1 MVSFKN
7 YKIFFPSILVLI
19 FCLFMTSFSRGMG
32 ESFGVFLLPLS
43 HHFDWTRASVTSI
56 YSIYMFFL
64 GIGSLLSGIAFDK
77 FGSKF
82 NYIFGTIL
90 LSIAYGSSGYLNKLW
105 EFYLFLGVFLMFGP
119 IIWLGLSSVKTL
131 AGIQE
136 YPPTI
141 LPLSQIQVEV
151 DGYEKPLSLF
161 NVTLEDGSTKELAEI
176 KRVGITS
183 KMVDPKDTEKK
194 YKIPIDKREKIREFS
209 VQWDNYLDPLRKY
222 NFLLYFKNSIFVT
235 VIATIITLI
244 INSMAA
250 YALSIYE
257 FRGKNIALV
266 FVIGT
271 LLIPLTII
279 LVPVFYVIANF
290 GMINSLWGVIL
301 PGAATPTGV
310 FLLRQYMLTL
320 PRELIEA
327 ARMDHASEWAIYW
340 RIVLPLSI
348 PAIAVLAIF
357 SIMWRW
363 NDFLWPLIV
372 LSKSEVY
379 TLQIALNA
387 FHGELTSQ
395 WNYVLAMTMVTL
407 LPIALIF
414 TYLQKFITTGI
425 ASTGMK

>member
-1 MVSFKN
+1 MDNTASLVKN
-7 YKIFFPSILVLI
+7 IVIQKKYKEKYHWTVY
-19 FCLFMTSFSRGMG
+19 FS
-32 ESFGVFLLPLS
+32 
-43 HHFDWTRASVTSI
+43 
-56 YSIYMFFL
+56 Y
-64 GIGSLLSGIAFDK
+64 
-77 FGSKF
+77 
-82 NYIFGTIL
+82 
-90 LSIAYGSSGYLNKLW
+90 
-105 EFYLFLGVFLMFGP
+105 FYLFLGVFLMFGP

-151 DGYEKPLSLF
+151 DGYEKPLSLY

-183 KMVDPKDTEKK
+183 KMVDPKDKEKK

>member
-1 MVSFKN
+1 MGNTASLVKN
-7 YKIFFPSILVLI
+7 IVTQKKYKEKYHW
-19 FCLFMTSFSRGMG
+19 TDYFS
-32 ESFGVFLLPLS
+32 
-43 HHFDWTRASVTSI
+43 
-56 YSIYMFFL
+56 
-64 GIGSLLSGIAFDK
+64 
-77 FGSKF
+77 
-82 NYIFGTIL
+82 
-90 LSIAYGSSGYLNKLW
+90 YL
-105 EFYLFLGVFLMFGP
+105 YLFLGVFLMFGP

-151 DGYEKPLSLF
+151 DGYEKPLSLY
-161 NVTLEDGSTKELAEI
+161 NVTLEDGSNTELAEI

-183 KMVDPKDTEKK
+183 KMVDPKDTEKT

>member
-1 MVSFKN
+1 
-7 YKIFFPSILVLI
+7 
-19 FCLFMTSFSRGMG
+19 
-32 ESFGVFLLPLS
+32 
-43 HHFDWTRASVTSI
+43 
-56 YSIYMFFL
+56 
-64 GIGSLLSGIAFDK
+64 
-77 FGSKF
+77 
-82 NYIFGTIL
+82 
-90 LSIAYGSSGYLNKLW
+90 
-105 EFYLFLGVFLMFGP
+105 MFGP
-119 IIWLGLSSVKTL
+119 IIWLGLSSVKSL

-151 DGYEKPLSLF
+151 DGYEKPLSLY
-161 NVTLEDGSTKELAEI
+161 NVTLEDGSTTELAEI

-183 KMVDPKDTEKK
+183 KMVDPKDTEKTF
-194 YKIPIDKREKIREFS
+194 KIPIDKREKIREFS

>member
-1 MVSFKN
+1 
-7 YKIFFPSILVLI
+7 
-19 FCLFMTSFSRGMG
+19 MG
-32 ESFGVFLLPLS
+32 N
-43 HHFDWTRASVTSI
+43 T
-56 YSIYMFFL
+56 
-64 GIGSLLSGIAFDK
+64 GSLIKNIVTQKKYKEKYHWTDYFS
-77 FGSKF
+77 
-82 NYIFGTIL
+82 Y
-90 LSIAYGSSGYLNKLW
+90 
-105 EFYLFLGVFLMFGP
+105 FYLFLGVFLMFGP

-151 DGYEKPLSLF
+151 DGYEKPLSLY
-161 NVTLEDGSTKELAEI
+161 NVTLEDGSTTELAEI

-183 KMVDPKDTEKK
+183 KMVDPKDTEQT

>member
-1 MVSFKN
+1 MGNTASLVKN
-7 YKIFFPSILVLI
+7 IVTQKKYKEKYHW
-19 FCLFMTSFSRGMG
+19 TDYFS
-32 ESFGVFLLPLS
+32 
-43 HHFDWTRASVTSI
+43 
-56 YSIYMFFL
+56 Y
-64 GIGSLLSGIAFDK
+64 
-77 FGSKF
+77 
-82 NYIFGTIL
+82 
-90 LSIAYGSSGYLNKLW
+90 
-105 EFYLFLGVFLMFGP
+105 FYLFLGVFLMFGP
-119 IIWLGLSSVKTL
+119 IIWLGLSSVKSL

-151 DGYEKPLSLF
+151 DGYEKPLSLY
-161 NVTLEDGSTKELAEI
+161 NVTLEDGSTTELAEI

-183 KMVDPKDTEKK
+183 KMVDPKDTEKT

-387 FHGELTSQ
+387 FHG
-395 WNYVLAMTMVTL
+395 
-407 LPIALIF
+407 
-414 TYLQKFITTGI
+414 
-425 ASTGMK
+425 

>member
-1 MVSFKN
+1 MGNTVSLVKN
-7 YKIFFPSILVLI
+7 IVTQKKYKEKYHW
-19 FCLFMTSFSRGMG
+19 TDYFS
-32 ESFGVFLLPLS
+32 
-43 HHFDWTRASVTSI
+43 
-56 YSIYMFFL
+56 Y
-64 GIGSLLSGIAFDK
+64 
-77 FGSKF
+77 
-82 NYIFGTIL
+82 
-90 LSIAYGSSGYLNKLW
+90 
-105 EFYLFLGVFLMFGP
+105 FYLFLGVFLMFGP

-151 DGYEKPLSLF
+151 DGYEKPLSLY
-161 NVTLEDGSTKELAEI
+161 NVTLEDGSTTELAEI

-183 KMVDPKDTEKK
+183 KMVDPKDTEKT

-320 PRELIEA
+320 PRDLIEA

>member
-1 MVSFKN
+1 MGNTASLVKN
-7 YKIFFPSILVLI
+7 IVTQKKYKEKYHW
-19 FCLFMTSFSRGMG
+19 TDYFS
-32 ESFGVFLLPLS
+32 
-43 HHFDWTRASVTSI
+43 
-56 YSIYMFFL
+56 Y
-64 GIGSLLSGIAFDK
+64 
-77 FGSKF
+77 
-82 NYIFGTIL
+82 
-90 LSIAYGSSGYLNKLW
+90 
-105 EFYLFLGVFLMFGP
+105 FYLFLGVFLMFGP

-151 DGYEKPLSLF
+151 DGYEKPLSLY
-161 NVTLEDGSTKELAEI
+161 NVTLEDGSTTELAEI

-257 FRGKNIALV
+257 FRGKNLALV

>member
-1 MVSFKN
+1 MTNSTSLIKN
-7 YKIFFPSILVLI
+7 IVIQKKYKNQ
-19 FCLFMTSFSRGMG
+19 MHWTDYFS
-32 ESFGVFLLPLS
+32 
-43 HHFDWTRASVTSI
+43 
-56 YSIYMFFL
+56 Y
-64 GIGSLLSGIAFDK
+64 
-77 FGSKF
+77 
-82 NYIFGTIL
+82 
-90 LSIAYGSSGYLNKLW
+90 
-105 EFYLFLGVFLMFGP
+105 FYLFLGVFLMFGP

-141 LPLSQIQVEV
+141 LPLSQVQVEV
-151 DGYEKPLSLF
+151 DGYEKPLSLY
-161 NVTLEDGSTKELAEI
+161 NVTLEDGSVAQLAEV

-257 FRGKNIALV
+257 FRGKNVALV

-425 ASTGMK
+425 ASSGMK

>member
-1 MVSFKN
+1 MGNTASLIKN
-7 YKIFFPSILVLI
+7 IVTQKKYKEKYHW
-19 FCLFMTSFSRGMG
+19 TDYFS
-32 ESFGVFLLPLS
+32 
-43 HHFDWTRASVTSI
+43 
-56 YSIYMFFL
+56 Y
-64 GIGSLLSGIAFDK
+64 
-77 FGSKF
+77 
-82 NYIFGTIL
+82 
-90 LSIAYGSSGYLNKLW
+90 
-105 EFYLFLGVFLMFGP
+105 FYLFLGVFLMFGP

-151 DGYEKPLSLF
+151 DGYEKPLSLY

>member
-1 MVSFKN
+1 
-7 YKIFFPSILVLI
+7 
-19 FCLFMTSFSRGMG
+19 
-32 ESFGVFLLPLS
+32 
-43 HHFDWTRASVTSI
+43 
-56 YSIYMFFL
+56 
-64 GIGSLLSGIAFDK
+64 
-77 FGSKF
+77 
-82 NYIFGTIL
+82 
-90 LSIAYGSSGYLNKLW
+90 
-105 EFYLFLGVFLMFGP
+105 MFGP
-119 IIWLGLSSVKTL
+119 IIWLGLSSVKSL

-141 LPLSQIQVEV
+141 LPLSQIQIEV
-151 DGYEKPLSLF
+151 DGYEKPLSLY
-161 NVTLEDGSTKELAEI
+161 NVTLEDGSTTELAEI

-183 KMVDPKDTEKK
+183 KMVDPKDTEQT

>member
-1 MVSFKN
+1 
-7 YKIFFPSILVLI
+7 
-19 FCLFMTSFSRGMG
+19 
-32 ESFGVFLLPLS
+32 
-43 HHFDWTRASVTSI
+43 
-56 YSIYMFFL
+56 
-64 GIGSLLSGIAFDK
+64 
-77 FGSKF
+77 
-82 NYIFGTIL
+82 
-90 LSIAYGSSGYLNKLW
+90 
-105 EFYLFLGVFLMFGP
+105 MFGP

-151 DGYEKPLSLF
+151 DGYEKPLSLY
-161 NVTLEDGSTKELAEI
+161 NVTLEDGSTAELAEI

-257 FRGKNIALV
+257 FRGKNLALV

>member
-1 MVSFKN
+1 
-7 YKIFFPSILVLI
+7 
-19 FCLFMTSFSRGMG
+19 
-32 ESFGVFLLPLS
+32 
-43 HHFDWTRASVTSI
+43 
-56 YSIYMFFL
+56 
-64 GIGSLLSGIAFDK
+64 
-77 FGSKF
+77 
-82 NYIFGTIL
+82 
-90 LSIAYGSSGYLNKLW
+90 
-105 EFYLFLGVFLMFGP
+105 MFGP

-151 DGYEKPLSLF
+151 DGYEKPLSLY
-161 NVTLEDGSTKELAEI
+161 NVTLEDGSTTELAEI

-183 KMVDPKDTEKK
+183 KMVDPKDTEKT

-257 FRGKNIALV
+257 FRGKNLALV

>member
-1 MVSFKN
+1 MTNSTSLIKN
-7 YKIFFPSILVLI
+7 IVTQKKYKNQ
-19 FCLFMTSFSRGMG
+19 MHWTDYFS
-32 ESFGVFLLPLS
+32 
-43 HHFDWTRASVTSI
+43 
-56 YSIYMFFL
+56 Y
-64 GIGSLLSGIAFDK
+64 
-77 FGSKF
+77 
-82 NYIFGTIL
+82 
-90 LSIAYGSSGYLNKLW
+90 
-105 EFYLFLGVFLMFGP
+105 FYLFLGVFLIFGP

-151 DGYEKPLSLF
+151 DGYEKPLSLY
-161 NVTLEDGSTKELAEI
+161 NVTLEDGSVAQLAEI

-183 KMVDPKDTEKK
+183 KMVDPKDAEKK

-257 FRGKNIALV
+257 FRGKNVALV

-425 ASTGMK
+425 ASSGMK

>member
-1 MVSFKN
+1 
-7 YKIFFPSILVLI
+7 
-19 FCLFMTSFSRGMG
+19 
-32 ESFGVFLLPLS
+32 
-43 HHFDWTRASVTSI
+43 
-56 YSIYMFFL
+56 
-64 GIGSLLSGIAFDK
+64 
-77 FGSKF
+77 
-82 NYIFGTIL
+82 
-90 LSIAYGSSGYLNKLW
+90 
-105 EFYLFLGVFLMFGP
+105 MFGP

-151 DGYEKPLSLF
+151 DGYEKPLSLY
-161 NVTLEDGSTKELAEI
+161 NVTLEDGSNTELAEI

-183 KMVDPKDTEKK
+183 KMVDPKDTEKT

>member
-1 MVSFKN
+1 MGNTASLVKN
-7 YKIFFPSILVLI
+7 IVIQKKYKEQYHW
-19 FCLFMTSFSRGMG
+19 TDYFS
-32 ESFGVFLLPLS
+32 
-43 HHFDWTRASVTSI
+43 
-56 YSIYMFFL
+56 Y
-64 GIGSLLSGIAFDK
+64 
-77 FGSKF
+77 
-82 NYIFGTIL
+82 
-90 LSIAYGSSGYLNKLW
+90 
-105 EFYLFLGVFLMFGP
+105 FYLFLGVFLMFGP

-151 DGYEKPLSLF
+151 DGYEKPLSLY
-161 NVTLEDGSTKELAEI
+161 NVTLEDGSTTELAEI

-183 KMVDPKDTEKK
+183 KMVDPKDTEKTF
-194 YKIPIDKREKIREFS
+194 KIPIDKREKIREFS

>member
-1 MVSFKN
+1 
-7 YKIFFPSILVLI
+7 
-19 FCLFMTSFSRGMG
+19 
-32 ESFGVFLLPLS
+32 
-43 HHFDWTRASVTSI
+43 
-56 YSIYMFFL
+56 
-64 GIGSLLSGIAFDK
+64 
-77 FGSKF
+77 
-82 NYIFGTIL
+82 
-90 LSIAYGSSGYLNKLW
+90 
-105 EFYLFLGVFLMFGP
+105 
-119 IIWLGLSSVKTL
+119 LSSVKSL

-151 DGYEKPLSLF
+151 DGYEKPLSLY
-161 NVTLEDGSTKELAEI
+161 NVTLEDGSTTELAEI

-183 KMVDPKDTEKK
+183 KMVDPKDTEKT

>member
-1 MVSFKN
+1 MSNTANLVQNIVTQKK
-7 YKIFFPSILVLI
+7 YKEKYHW
-19 FCLFMTSFSRGMG
+19 TDYFS
-32 ESFGVFLLPLS
+32 
-43 HHFDWTRASVTSI
+43 
-56 YSIYMFFL
+56 Y
-64 GIGSLLSGIAFDK
+64 
-77 FGSKF
+77 
-82 NYIFGTIL
+82 
-90 LSIAYGSSGYLNKLW
+90 
-105 EFYLFLGVFLMFGP
+105 FYLFLGVFLMFGP

-151 DGYEKPLSLF
+151 DGYEKPLSLY
-161 NVTLEDGSTKELAEI
+161 NVTLDDGSVTELAEI

-183 KMVDPKDTEKK
+183 KMIDPNDTEKK

>member
-1 MVSFKN
+1 
-7 YKIFFPSILVLI
+7 
-19 FCLFMTSFSRGMG
+19 MG
-32 ESFGVFLLPLS
+32 N
-43 HHFDWTRASVTSI
+43 T
-56 YSIYMFFL
+56 
-64 GIGSLLSGIAFDK
+64 GSLIKNIVTQKKYKEKYHWTDYFS
-77 FGSKF
+77 
-82 NYIFGTIL
+82 Y
-90 LSIAYGSSGYLNKLW
+90 
-105 EFYLFLGVFLMFGP
+105 FYLFLGVFLMFGP

-151 DGYEKPLSLF
+151 DGYEKPLSLY
-161 NVTLEDGSTKELAEI
+161 NVTLEDGSTAELAEI

-266 FVIGT
+266 FVFGT

-363 NDFLWPLIV
+363 NDFLWPLID

>member
-1 MVSFKN
+1 MGNTASLVKN
-7 YKIFFPSILVLI
+7 IVTQKKYKEKYHW
-19 FCLFMTSFSRGMG
+19 TDYFS
-32 ESFGVFLLPLS
+32 
-43 HHFDWTRASVTSI
+43 
-56 YSIYMFFL
+56 Y
-64 GIGSLLSGIAFDK
+64 
-77 FGSKF
+77 
-82 NYIFGTIL
+82 
-90 LSIAYGSSGYLNKLW
+90 
-105 EFYLFLGVFLMFGP
+105 FYLFLGVFLMFGP

-151 DGYEKPLSLF
+151 DGYEKPLSLY
-161 NVTLEDGSTKELAEI
+161 NVTLEDGSTTELAEI

-183 KMVDPKDTEKK
+183 KMVDPKDTEKTF
-194 YKIPIDKREKIREFS
+194 KIPIDKREKIREFS
-209 VQWDNYLDPLRKY
+209 VQWENYLDTLRKY
-222 NFLLYFKNSIFVT
+222 NLLLYFKNSIFVT

>member
-1 MVSFKN
+1 MGNTASLVKN
-7 YKIFFPSILVLI
+7 IVTQKKYKEKYHW
-19 FCLFMTSFSRGMG
+19 TDYFS
-32 ESFGVFLLPLS
+32 
-43 HHFDWTRASVTSI
+43 
-56 YSIYMFFL
+56 Y
-64 GIGSLLSGIAFDK
+64 
-77 FGSKF
+77 
-82 NYIFGTIL
+82 
-90 LSIAYGSSGYLNKLW
+90 
-105 EFYLFLGVFLMFGP
+105 FYLFLGVFLMFGP
-119 IIWLGLSSVKTL
+119 IIWLGLSSVKSL

-151 DGYEKPLSLF
+151 DGYEKPLSLY
-161 NVTLEDGSTKELAEI
+161 NVTLEDGTTTELAEI

-183 KMVDPKDTEKK
+183 KMVDPKDTEKT

-257 FRGKNIALV
+257 FRGKNLALV

>member
-1 MVSFKN
+1 MGNTASLVKN
-7 YKIFFPSILVLI
+7 IVTQKKYKEKYHW
-19 FCLFMTSFSRGMG
+19 TDYFS
-32 ESFGVFLLPLS
+32 
-43 HHFDWTRASVTSI
+43 
-56 YSIYMFFL
+56 Y
-64 GIGSLLSGIAFDK
+64 
-77 FGSKF
+77 
-82 NYIFGTIL
+82 
-90 LSIAYGSSGYLNKLW
+90 
-105 EFYLFLGVFLMFGP
+105 FYLFLGVFLMFGP

-151 DGYEKPLSLF
+151 DGYEKPLSLY
-161 NVTLEDGSTKELAEI
+161 NVTLEDGSTTELAEI

-183 KMVDPKDTEKK
+183 KMVDPKDTEKT

-209 VQWDNYLDPLRKY
+209 VQWDNYLDPLKKY

>member
-1 MVSFKN
+1 
-7 YKIFFPSILVLI
+7 
-19 FCLFMTSFSRGMG
+19 MG
-32 ESFGVFLLPLS
+32 IP
-43 HHFDWTRASVTSI
+43 
-56 YSIYMFFL
+56 
-64 GIGSLLSGIAFDK
+64 GSLIKNIVTQKKYKEKYHWTDYFS
-77 FGSKF
+77 
-82 NYIFGTIL
+82 Y
-90 LSIAYGSSGYLNKLW
+90 
-105 EFYLFLGVFLMFGP
+105 FYLFLGVFLMFGP

-151 DGYEKPLSLF
+151 DGYEKPLSLY
-161 NVTLEDGSTKELAEI
+161 NVTLEDGSTAELAEI

-183 KMVDPKDTEKK
+183 KMVDPNDTEKK

>member
-1 MVSFKN
+1 MQDSKSRLSEIAFKKR
-7 YKIFFPSILVLI
+7 YKNK
-19 FCLFMTSFSRGMG
+19 THWTDYFSY
-32 ESFGVFLLPLS
+32 FYLL
-43 HHFDWTRASVTSI
+43 
-56 YSIYMFFL
+56 L
-64 GIGSLLSGIAFDK
+64 GI
-77 FGSKF
+77 
-82 NYIFGTIL
+82 
-90 LSIAYGSSGYLNKLW
+90 
-105 EFYLFLGVFLMFGP
+105 FLMFGP
-119 IIWLGLSSVKTL
+119 VIWLGLSSVKTQ

-141 LPLSQIQVEV
+141 LPLAQKEIQIE
-151 DGYEKPLSLF
+151 GYNKPLLLY
-161 NVTLEDGSTKELAEI
+161 NVTLEDGNVKELAEI
-176 KRVGITS
+176 KRVGIIS
-183 KMVDPKDTEKK
+183 KMLDPIDPEQK
-194 YKIPIDKREKIREFS
+194 YKIPIDKREKIRNFNVE
-209 VQWDNYLDPLRKY
+209 WRNYIDPFKKYKFLR
-222 NFLLYFKNSIFVT
+222 YFNNSIFVT
-235 VIATIITLI
+235 VVATIITLI

-257 FRGKNIALV
+257 FRGKTFALV

-271 LLIPLTII
+271 LLIPITII
-279 LVPVFYVIANF
+279 LVPVFYVVSNF
-290 GMINSLWGVIL
+290 GMVNSLWGVIL

-340 RIVLPLSI
+340 RVVLPLSI

-407 LPIALIF
+407 LPIAIIF
-414 TYLQKFITTGI
+414 AYLQKFITTGI

>member
-1 MVSFKN
+1 MGNTASLVKN
-7 YKIFFPSILVLI
+7 IVTQKKYKEKYHW
-19 FCLFMTSFSRGMG
+19 TDYFS
-32 ESFGVFLLPLS
+32 
-43 HHFDWTRASVTSI
+43 
-56 YSIYMFFL
+56 Y
-64 GIGSLLSGIAFDK
+64 
-77 FGSKF
+77 
-82 NYIFGTIL
+82 
-90 LSIAYGSSGYLNKLW
+90 
-105 EFYLFLGVFLMFGP
+105 FYLFLGVFLMFGP

-151 DGYEKPLSLF
+151 DGYEKPLSLY
-161 NVTLEDGSTKELAEI
+161 NVTLEDGSTTELAEI

-183 KMVDPKDTEKK
+183 KMVDPKDTEQT

-209 VQWDNYLDPLRKY
+209 VQWENYLDPLRKY

>member
-1 MVSFKN
+1 
-7 YKIFFPSILVLI
+7 
-19 FCLFMTSFSRGMG
+19 MG
-32 ESFGVFLLPLS
+32 N
-43 HHFDWTRASVTSI
+43 T
-56 YSIYMFFL
+56 
-64 GIGSLLSGIAFDK
+64 GSLIKNIVTQKKYKEKYHWTDYFS
-77 FGSKF
+77 
-82 NYIFGTIL
+82 Y
-90 LSIAYGSSGYLNKLW
+90 
-105 EFYLFLGVFLMFGP
+105 FYLFLGVFLMFGP

-151 DGYEKPLSLF
+151 DGYEKPLSLY
-161 NVTLEDGSTKELAEI
+161 NVTLEDGSTAELAEI

>member
-1 MVSFKN
+1 MGNTASLVKN
-7 YKIFFPSILVLI
+7 IVTQKKYKEKYHW
-19 FCLFMTSFSRGMG
+19 TDYFS
-32 ESFGVFLLPLS
+32 
-43 HHFDWTRASVTSI
+43 
-56 YSIYMFFL
+56 Y
-64 GIGSLLSGIAFDK
+64 
-77 FGSKF
+77 
-82 NYIFGTIL
+82 
-90 LSIAYGSSGYLNKLW
+90 
-105 EFYLFLGVFLMFGP
+105 FYLFLGVFLMFGP

-141 LPLSQIQVEV
+141 LPLSQIQVKV
-151 DGYEKPLSLF
+151 DGYEKPLSLY
-161 NVTLEDGSTKELAEI
+161 NVTLEDGSTTELAEI

-183 KMVDPKDTEKK
+183 KMVDPKDTEKT

>member
-1 MVSFKN
+1 MSNTANLVKN
-7 YKIFFPSILVLI
+7 IVTQKKYKEKYHW
-19 FCLFMTSFSRGMG
+19 TDYFS
-32 ESFGVFLLPLS
+32 
-43 HHFDWTRASVTSI
+43 
-56 YSIYMFFL
+56 Y
-64 GIGSLLSGIAFDK
+64 
-77 FGSKF
+77 
-82 NYIFGTIL
+82 
-90 LSIAYGSSGYLNKLW
+90 
-105 EFYLFLGVFLMFGP
+105 FYLFLGVFLMFGP

-151 DGYEKPLSLF
+151 DGYEKPLSLY
-161 NVTLEDGSTKELAEI
+161 NVTLDDGSVTELAEI

-183 KMVDPKDTEKK
+183 KMVDPNDTEKK

-235 VIATIITLI
+235 VIATVITLI

>member
-1 MVSFKN
+1 MGNTASLVKN
-7 YKIFFPSILVLI
+7 MITQKKYREKYHW
-19 FCLFMTSFSRGMG
+19 TDYFS
-32 ESFGVFLLPLS
+32 
-43 HHFDWTRASVTSI
+43 
-56 YSIYMFFL
+56 Y
-64 GIGSLLSGIAFDK
+64 
-77 FGSKF
+77 
-82 NYIFGTIL
+82 
-90 LSIAYGSSGYLNKLW
+90 
-105 EFYLFLGVFLMFGP
+105 FYLFLGVFLMFGP

-151 DGYEKPLSLF
+151 DGYEKPLSLY
-161 NVTLEDGSTKELAEI
+161 NVTLEDGSTTELAEI

-209 VQWDNYLDPLRKY
+209 VQWNNYLDPLRKY

>member
-1 MVSFKN
+1 MGNTASLVKN
-7 YKIFFPSILVLI
+7 IVTQKKYKEKYHW
-19 FCLFMTSFSRGMG
+19 TDYFS
-32 ESFGVFLLPLS
+32 
-43 HHFDWTRASVTSI
+43 
-56 YSIYMFFL
+56 Y
-64 GIGSLLSGIAFDK
+64 
-77 FGSKF
+77 
-82 NYIFGTIL
+82 
-90 LSIAYGSSGYLNKLW
+90 
-105 EFYLFLGVFLMFGP
+105 FYLFLGVFLMFGP

-151 DGYEKPLSLF
+151 DGYEKPLSLY
-161 NVTLEDGSTKELAEI
+161 NVTLEDGSTTELAEI

-183 KMVDPKDTEKK
+183 KMVDPKDTEQT

-257 FRGKNIALV
+257 FRGKNLALV

>member
-1 MVSFKN
+1 MGNTASLVKN
-7 YKIFFPSILVLI
+7 IVTQKKYKEKYHW
-19 FCLFMTSFSRGMG
+19 TDYFS
-32 ESFGVFLLPLS
+32 
-43 HHFDWTRASVTSI
+43 
-56 YSIYMFFL
+56 Y
-64 GIGSLLSGIAFDK
+64 
-77 FGSKF
+77 
-82 NYIFGTIL
+82 
-90 LSIAYGSSGYLNKLW
+90 
-105 EFYLFLGVFLMFGP
+105 FYLFLGVFLMFGP

-151 DGYEKPLSLF
+151 DGYEKPLSLY
-161 NVTLEDGSTKELAEI
+161 NVTLEDGSTTELAEI

-183 KMVDPKDTEKK
+183 KMVDPKDTEQT

-363 NDFLWPLIV
+363 NDFLWPFIV